1 MISESKSN
9 QSFFVLLL
17 ILSNR
22 LGRIFL
28 LRSEDVGLSS
38 IFNDDDD
45 GSDTSM
51 EMLKDE
57 VILHFKQLFRT
68 NVLHHLGS
76 NNLTGFACKSVESL
90 IIFCRKHLIVYYIS
104 KKDKKYQREIIACII
119 DDVIPDLKY
128 ELTLFMNDT
137 KLAAKK
143 QEEVDKINK
152 KRVTTKSKTK
162 IIPPPIIDSSS
173 KPIFG
178 EGVGKGDVGKGNN
191 EIFIITLNIRFNIDN
206 KKHPAIKIHISNKS
220 IIHDLNNLIIDQ
232 KPYLSSDVGEMRF
245 FFRW

>member
-57 VILHFKQLFRT
+57 VVLRFKQLFGT

-76 NNLTGFACKSVESL
+76 NNLTGFAYFVGNISL
-90 IIFCRKHLIVYYIS
+90 
-104 KKDKKYQREIIACII
+104 
-119 DDVIPDLKY
+119 
-128 ELTLFMNDT
+128 
-137 KLAAKK
+137 
-143 QEEVDKINK
+143 
-152 KRVTTKSKTK
+152 
-162 IIPPPIIDSSS
+162 
-173 KPIFG
+173 
-178 EGVGKGDVGKGNN
+178 
-191 EIFIITLNIRFNIDN
+191 FIISARKIKNI
-206 KKHPAIKIHISNKS
+206 KETS
-220 IIHDLNNLIIDQ
+220 LL
-232 KPYLSSDVGEMRF
+232 V
-245 FFRW
+245 